1 MVKTVIIFY
10 SKYGHMFEMAKAAA
24 EGASKVKGAEV
35 SLRVSHKS
43 QFNKQKKVKETL
55 PLEVLV
61 AMGADKAAENWK
73 DIPDATPEDLENN
86 DVVIFCTPTTFGMM
100 ASQMKTFIDSCGQV
114 WMKGSTIGKVAGVMA
129 SSGAQ
134 HGGQESTLLSFINL
148 LFHFGFIVGGLPY
161 SFTGQ
166 MGVDEIKGGSPY
178 GATTIVGPN
187 GIRLPSKEDLE
198 GAQFQAEHLTKIGAK
213 LFQ

>member
-1 MVKTVIIFY
+1 
-10 SKYGHMFEMAKAAA
+10 
-24 EGASKVKGAEV
+24 
-35 SLRVSHKS
+35 
-43 QFNKQKKVKETL
+43 VKETL

-86 DVVIFCTPTTFGMM
+86 DVVIFCCPTRFGMM

-114 WMKGSTIGKVAGVMA
+114 WMKGSTVGKVAGVMS
-129 SSGAQ
+129 SSGTQ
-134 HGGQESTLLSFINL
+134 HGGQESTILSFINV

-166 MGVDEIKGGSPY
+166 TGVDEVKGGSPY
-178 GATTIVGPN
+178 GATTIAGPT
-187 GIRLPSKEDLE
+187 GQRLPSKVEIE